1 MADFQGYILLLLIW
15 LVSLIL
21 VRTIFSK
28 NRTTSRLPPS
38 PMALPIIGHLHLV
51 APIPHQALHKLS
63 TKHGSLMHIRLGS
76 VPCVVASSPEMAKEF
91 LKTHESSFS
100 NRPIT
105 AAVDYLTYGSADFS
119 FAPYG
124 PYWKF
129 MKKICMSELL
139 SGRMLDQFLPV
150 RVEEIRRFLQL
161 MEKKASTGEKVDVGG
176 ELVRL
181 TNNIVSRMAMN
192 QTCSDNEDEAEE
204 VRKLVEAT
212 AELTGQFNLSD
223 FIWFC
228 KNLDLQGMK
237 KKLKHVRDK
246 FDSMMDK
253 IIKEHEEAR
262 KRKDHD
268 TVKDLLHV
276 LLDTSEDETSDMKLS
291 RENIKAFILVIN
303 LLSHQSTSYIELS
316 QITKH
321 FTRNTDTRLH
331 IFSQDIFTAGT
342 DTSAITIEW
351 ALSELI
357 NHPNVM
363 EKARQEMDIVVGKKR
378 IVEESDISNL
388 PYLQAV
394 VKETLRLHPTGPM
407 IVRESSQDCTIG
419 GYDIPAKTRLF
430 VNVWAIGRDPNHWD
444 NPLEFRP
451 ERFIEGSGENQID
464 VRGQHFHLLPF
475 GSGRRSCP
483 GTTMALQVVQ
493 TSLAA
498 MIQCFEW
505 KVDGSVDMEEGPGLT
520 LPRAHPL
527 KCVPILRLNP
537 FPSI

>member
-1 MADFQGYILLLLIW
+1 MADFHGYTILLLIW
-15 LVSLIL
+15 LVSVIL
-21 VRTIFSK
+21 VRTIFTK
-28 NRTTSRLPPS
+28 KRTTSRLPPG
-38 PMALPIIGHLHLV
+38 PMALPIIGHLHLL

-63 TKHGSLMHIRLGS
+63 TKHGSLMHILLGS

-100 NRPIT
+100 NRPKT

-150 RVEEIRRFLQL
+150 RCEELRRFLQL
-161 MEKKASTGEKVDVGG
+161 MIKKANASEKVDVGG

-181 TNNIVSRMAMN
+181 TNNIVSRMTMS
-192 QTCSDNEDEAEE
+192 QTCSNDEDEAEE
-204 VRKLVEAT
+204 VRKLVQAT

-237 KKLKHVRDK
+237 KKLKDVRDK
-246 FDSMMDK
+246 FDAMMDK

-262 KRKDHD
+262 ERKKDGDD
-268 TVKDLLHV
+268 TAKDLLDI
-276 LLDTSEDETSDMKLS
+276 LLDISEDESSEMRLT
-291 RENIKAFILVIN
+291 RENIKAFIL
-303 LLSHQSTSYIELS
+303 
-316 QITKH
+316 
-321 FTRNTDTRLH
+321 
-331 IFSQDIFTAGT
+331 DIFAAGT
-342 DTSAITIEW
+342 DTSAVTTEW
-351 ALSELI
+351 ALAELI
-357 NHPNVM
+357 NHPIIM
-363 EKARQEMDIVVGKKR
+363 EKAREEIDLVVGRNR
-378 IVEESDISNL
+378 IVEESDIIHL
-388 PYLQAV
+388 PYLQAI

-407 IVRESSQDCTIG
+407 IVRESSESCTIG
-419 GYDIPAKTRLF
+419 GYKIPAKSRLF
-430 VNVWAIGRDPNHWD
+430 VNVWAIGRDSNHWE

-451 ERFIEGSGENQID
+451 ERFVGKEGSGKGQLD

-483 GTTMALQVVQ
+483 GTSLALQVVQ

-498 MIQCFEW
+498 MIQCFDW
-505 KVDGSVDMEEGPGLT
+505 KVDGGNGKVDMKEGPGLT

-527 KCVPILRLNP
+527 ICIPVPRLNP
-537 FPSI
+537 FPSF